1 MTAVSISS
9 TRGASPL
16 QPLSHTIATS
26 APTAS
31 FDFEVRYN
39 LLDQNGAALT
49 KNDLVLWLRGV
60 VSGLDSATFYQQAN
74 GAANFTGPQL

>member
-16 QPLSHTIATS
+16 QPLSHTISTN
-26 APTAS
+26 APGTG
-31 FDFEVRYN
+31 DFEVRYN

-49 KNDLVLWLRGV
+49 KQDLVLWLRGV